1 MKMATPAEFAGAP
14 TSPPPSGFT
23 GFLPGFFFVCTGLL
37 SLSWCRFNGSV
48 LMSSINANSMSL
60 ITATVFDWKK
70 KTKNKRS
77 TAIINQVESFQ
88 VVPQKRFAGFS
99 FCLTFWWQVGQQTT
113 FLVFIFL
120 VKYKK
125 KRKKKKKEPA
135 SPSRSFLSSVFSHFL
150 SSSLSFLFAFL
161 SLSLSL
167 SPHPPPSLHTHSF
180 VFLSF
185 GLGFYHHRLFLFR
198 FRFPTRWESD
208 DLFTALYR
216 VFLRFFFLLC
226 CWNHKLC
233 GRLFLFVW
241 RSSFVRAR
249 PDQVGSRNTEIR
261 SNRKID
267 NQSFSEFFFYF
278 FIFHKKKT
286 QFYQQKKNW
295 FLFTEVDVLTT
306 CTSFWFSFVVG
317 FYLIWLCWTM
327 FY

>member
-125 KRKKKKKEPA
+125 KRRKKKNRPLRLV
-135 SPSRSFLSSVFSHFL
+135 PFCRLFSRTFYHHHFPFCSLFS
-150 SSSLSFLFAFL
+150 L

-167 SPHPPPSLHTHSF
+167 RILPRLSTHTLSSSFLLVSVFIIIACSYSVFDFQRDGRAMTFLLRFTGFFFGFSFCCAVETINCAVGFFSLF
-180 VFLSF
+180 GVRLLF
-185 GLGFYHHRLFLFR
+185 GLVR
-198 FRFPTRWESD
+198 TR
-208 DLFTALYR
+208 
-216 VFLRFFFLLC
+216 
-226 CWNHKLC
+226 
-233 GRLFLFVW
+233 
-241 RSSFVRAR
+241 
-249 PDQVGSRNTEIR
+249 
-261 SNRKID
+261 
-267 NQSFSEFFFYF
+267 
-278 FIFHKKKT
+278 
-286 QFYQQKKNW
+286 
-295 FLFTEVDVLTT
+295 
-306 CTSFWFSFVVG
+306 
-317 FYLIWLCWTM
+317 
-327 FY
+327 

>member
-1 MKMATPAEFAGAP
+1 
-14 TSPPPSGFT
+14 
-23 GFLPGFFFVCTGLL
+23 
-37 SLSWCRFNGSV
+37 
-48 LMSSINANSMSL
+48 MSL

-125 KRKKKKKEPA
+125 KKKKKKKNRPLRLV
-135 SPSRSFLSSVFSHFL
+135 PFCRLFSRTFYHHHFPFC
-150 SSSLSFLFAFL
+150 SLF

-267 NQSFSEFFFYF
+267 NQSFSEFFFLLHFPY
-278 FIFHKKKT
+278 KKNSVLPT
-286 QFYQQKKNW
+286 KKNW

-306 CTSFWFSFVVG
+306 CNSFWFSFVVG